1 METIT
6 QLPPQEGRDT
16 ESLFE
21 LYGQNHSIEIRNEI
35 VRRFL
40 YLPEILSKKFL
51 GRGVDY
57 DDLFQVG
64 SMALIKSVERFD
76 VSKGVKFVSFATP
89 TILGEIKR
97 FFRDKGSA
105 IRIPRRIYEIYKK
118 INLAVQNLIQEYER
132 TPTVDEVA
140 EYLGIS
146 PDLVLESMEAGSAQF
161 IKSFD
166 EPVNSEDDL
175 DFHELIG
182 QEDSSLDRIIDRD
195 FVERSLGAFSDI
207 EKEFLS
213 MRYKSG
219 KSQKVIADKLGVSQ
233 MYISRMERKVL
244 QKLRRMINS

>member
-1 METIT
+1 MEMIT
-6 QLPPQEGRDT
+6 QLPPQDGRDT
-16 ESLFE
+16 ETLFE
-21 LYGQNHSIEIRNEI
+21 LYGQNHSVEIRNEI

-40 YLPEILSKKFL
+40 YLPEIISRKFL

-57 DDLFQVG
+57 DDLFQIG

-76 VSKGVKFVSFATP
+76 ASKGVKFVSFATP

-105 IRIPRRIYEIYKK
+105 IRIPRRIYEVYKK
-118 INLAVQNLIQEYER
+118 INLAVQNLTQEYER
-132 TPTVDEVA
+132 TPTVDEIA
-140 EYLGIS
+140 EYLEIS

-166 EPVNSEDDL
+166 EPVNSEEDL

-182 QEDSSLDRIIDRD
+182 HEDESLEKVINQD
-195 FVERSLGAFSDI
+195 FVERSITAFSDI
-207 EKEFLS
+207 EREFLR

-219 KSQKVIADKLGVSQ
+219 KSQKAIADQLGVSQ